1 MDNTTKQILG
11 VVIGFVGLCVTAGGH
26 GSVRGVGIIILLV
39 GIGMFYN
46 AEMAEK
52 DEKDRKYLIF
62 PIRA

>member
-26 GSVRGVGIIILLV
+26 GAVRGVGIVILLA

-46 AEMAEK
+46 AEMDEK
-52 DEKDRKYLIF
+52 DEKDR
-62 PIRA
+62 